1 MSIKINSSFYKDF
14 FFPFILLSIL
24 AIPNLGLLIFVCS
37 FYVHLCIFHQTAKI
51 YSALFND
58 TYSNNFYLLID
69 CQVDLYWLIPS
80 YTKKLSVWW
89 LEFFVKMC
97 NIWTKI
103 EVIWKY
109 APIKNEYITANQS
122 SFIKKT
128 SKKSKRKS
136 QCNEKKKLK
145 KSL

>member
-37 FYVHLCIFHQTAKI
+37 FYAHLCIFHQTAKI

>member
-136 QCNEKKKLK
+136 QCNERKKLK